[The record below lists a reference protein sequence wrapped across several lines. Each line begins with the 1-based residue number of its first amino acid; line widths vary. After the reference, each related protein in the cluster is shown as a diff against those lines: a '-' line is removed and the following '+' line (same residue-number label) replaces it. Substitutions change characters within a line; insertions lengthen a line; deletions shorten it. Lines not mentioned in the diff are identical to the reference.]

1 MHRET
6 SMPILTRRFVAGLAL
21 ALSLAAPAVTAQT
34 WPAKPVRLLVG
45 FPPGG
50 GVDLL
55 ARLLADKLAP
65 GLGQPVVVDNRPG
78 QAAAVATELGA
89 KAAPDGY
96 TLLMANIGTMA
107 LNPAIYPAYPVHPTR
122 DFAPISRLVT
132 YSLVIFVPA
141 DGGAANLNELVAM
154 ARARPGQLNYGSAG
168 NGGITHIAGE
178 LFKRAAGID
187 MVHVPYK
194 GSAPAMTDL
203 AAGRLQMQ
211 IDITGVAA
219 PFAGRVR
226 PLASTG
232 AQRSALSPDL
242 PTAQELGIPFALSG
256 WQAIVAPAGTP
267 PAIVERLNRE
277 VRKVLADPDVIRR
290 LNAQGN
296 DPAPSSPE
304 ELAALIARDGE
315 RMGKVIRDA
324 GIKAD

>member
-1 MHRET
+1 MHHHFY
-6 SMPILTRRFVAGLAL
+6 RRFVLMSLAL
-21 ALSLAAPAVTAQT
+21 GVAAAAMPADAQS
-34 WPAKPVRLLVG
+34 WPSKPVRLLVG

-55 ARLLADKLAP
+55 ARVLAERLAVS
-65 GLGQPVVVDNRPG
+65 LGQPVVVDNRPG
-78 QAAAVATELGA
+78 QAATVATEMAA
-89 KAAPDGY
+89 KATPDGY

-107 LNPAIYPAYPVHPTR
+107 LNPAIYPNYPVTPTR

-132 YSLVIFVPA
+132 YSLVIFAPA
-141 DGGAANLNELVAM
+141 DTAPASLNDFVAM

-168 NGGITHIAGE
+168 NGGITHVAGE
-178 LFKRAAGID
+178 LFKRAAGVD
-187 MVHVPYK
+187 LMHVPYK
-194 GSAPAMTDL
+194 GSALAMTDL

-211 IDITGVAA
+211 IDILGVAT
-219 PFAGRVR
+219 PFASRVR

-232 AQRSALSPDL
+232 PQRSALSPQL
-242 PTAQELGIPFALSG
+242 PTAQELGIPFTLTG

-267 PAIVERLNRE
+267 PAIIDRLNRE
-277 VRKVLADPDVIRR
+277 VRKALADPKVVEK
-290 LNAQGN
+290 LHAQGN

-304 ELAALIARDGE
+304 ELTALIASDGE

>member
-1 MHRET
+1 MNHHFY
-6 SMPILTRRFVAGLAL
+6 RRFVLMSLAL
-21 ALSLAAPAVTAQT
+21 GVAAAAMPADAQS
-34 WPAKPVRLLVG
+34 WPSKPVRLLVG

-55 ARLLADKLAP
+55 ARVLAERLAVS
-65 GLGQPVVVDNRPG
+65 LGQPVVVDNRPG
-78 QAAAVATELGA
+78 QAATVATEMAA
-89 KAAPDGY
+89 KATPDGY

-107 LNPAIYPAYPVHPTR
+107 LNPAIYPNYPVTPTR

-132 YSLVIFVPA
+132 YSLVIFAPA
-141 DGGAANLNELVAM
+141 DTAPASLNDFVAM

-168 NGGITHIAGE
+168 NGGITHVAGE
-178 LFKRAAGID
+178 LFKRAAGVD
-187 MVHVPYK
+187 LMHVPYK
-194 GSAPAMTDL
+194 GSALAMTDL

-211 IDITGVAA
+211 IDILGVAT
-219 PFAGRVR
+219 PFASRVR

-232 AQRSALSPDL
+232 PQRSALSPQL
-242 PTAQELGIPFALSG
+242 PTAQELGIPFTLTG

-267 PAIVERLNRE
+267 PAIIDRLNRE
-277 VRKVLADPDVIRR
+277 VRKALADPKVVEK
-290 LNAQGN
+290 LHAQGN

-304 ELAALIARDGE
+304 ELTALIASDGE

>member
-1 MHRET
+1 MHHHFY
-6 SMPILTRRFVAGLAL
+6 RRFVLMSLAL
-21 ALSLAAPAVTAQT
+21 GVAAAAMPADAQS
-34 WPAKPVRLLVG
+34 WPSKPVRLLVG

-55 ARLLADKLAP
+55 ARVLAERLALS
-65 GLGQPVVVDNRPG
+65 LGQPVVVDNRPG
-78 QAAAVATELGA
+78 QAATVATEMAA
-89 KAAPDGY
+89 KATPDGY

-107 LNPAIYPAYPVHPTR
+107 LNPAIYPNYPVTPTR

-132 YSLVIFVPA
+132 YSLVIFAPA
-141 DGGAANLNELVAM
+141 DTAPASLIDFVAM

-168 NGGITHIAGE
+168 NGGITHVAGE
-178 LFKRAAGID
+178 LFKRAAGVD
-187 MVHVPYK
+187 LMHVPYK
-194 GSAPAMTDL
+194 GSALAMTDL

-211 IDITGVAA
+211 IDILGVAT
-219 PFAGRVR
+219 PFASRVR

-232 AQRSALSPDL
+232 PQRSALSPQL
-242 PTAQELGIPFALSG
+242 PTAQELGIPFTLTG

-267 PAIVERLNRE
+267 PAIIDRLNRE
-277 VRKVLADPDVIRR
+277 VRKALADPKVVEK
-290 LNAQGN
+290 LHAQGN

-304 ELAALIARDGE
+304 ELTALIASDGE

>member
-1 MHRET
+1 MHRLIQGLFG
-6 SMPILTRRFVAGLAL
+6 PLLIAAGCL
-21 ALSLAAPAVTAQT
+21 LSAPAALAQT
-34 WPAKPVRLLVG
+34 WPSKPIRLLVG

-55 ARLLADKLAP
+55 ARLLADKLSA

-107 LNPAIYPAYPVHPTR
+107 LNPAIYPNYPVNPGR

-132 YSLVIFVPA
+132 YSLVVFAPA
-141 DGGAANLNELVAM
+141 DASIASLNDLVGM
-154 ARARPGQLNYGSAG
+154 AKSRPGQLNYGSAG

-187 MVHVPYK
+187 LLHVPYK

-211 IDITGVAA
+211 IDILGVAA
-219 PFAGRVR
+219 PFMASGRVR

-232 AQRSALSPDL
+232 AQRSALSPQL
-242 PTAQELGIPFALSG
+242 PTVQELGIPFALSG

-267 PAIVERLNRE
+267 PAIVDRLNRE
-277 VRKVLADPDVIRR
+277 VRKALSDPELVRK
-290 LNAQGN
+290 LHAQGN

-304 ELAALIARDGE
+304 ELAALIASDGE
-315 RMGKVIRDA
+315 RMGRVIREA

>member
-1 MHRET
+1 MHHHFY
-6 SMPILTRRFVAGLAL
+6 RRFVLMSLAL
-21 ALSLAAPAVTAQT
+21 GVAAAAMPADAQS
-34 WPAKPVRLLVG
+34 WPSKPVRLLVG

-55 ARLLADKLAP
+55 ARVLAERLAVS
-65 GLGQPVVVDNRPG
+65 LGQPVVVDNRPG
-78 QAAAVATELGA
+78 QAATVATEMAA
-89 KAAPDGY
+89 KATPDGY

-107 LNPAIYPAYPVHPTR
+107 LNPAIYPNYPVTPTR

-132 YSLVIFVPA
+132 YSLVIFAPA
-141 DGGAANLNELVAM
+141 DTAPASLIDFVAM

-168 NGGITHIAGE
+168 NGGITHVAGE
-178 LFKRAAGID
+178 LFKRAAGVD
-187 MVHVPYK
+187 LMHVPYK
-194 GSAPAMTDL
+194 GSALAMTDL

-211 IDITGVAA
+211 IDILGVAT
-219 PFAGRVR
+219 PFASRVR

-232 AQRSALSPDL
+232 PQRSALSPQL
-242 PTAQELGIPFALSG
+242 PTAQELGIPFTLTG

-267 PAIVERLNRE
+267 PAIIDRLNRE
-277 VRKVLADPDVIRR
+277 VRKALADPKVVEK
-290 LNAQGN
+290 LHAQGN

-304 ELAALIARDGE
+304 ELTALIASDGE

>member
-1 MHRET
+1 MHHHFY
-6 SMPILTRRFVAGLAL
+6 RRFVLMSLAL
-21 ALSLAAPAVTAQT
+21 GVAAAAMPADAQS
-34 WPAKPVRLLVG
+34 WPSKPVRLLVG

-55 ARLLADKLAP
+55 ARVLAERLAVS
-65 GLGQPVVVDNRPG
+65 LGQPVVVDNRPG
-78 QAAAVATELGA
+78 QAATVATEMAA
-89 KAAPDGY
+89 KATPDGY

-107 LNPAIYPAYPVHPTR
+107 LNPAIYANYPVTPTR

-132 YSLVIFVPA
+132 YSLVIFAPA
-141 DGGAANLNELVAM
+141 DTAPASLIDFVAM

-168 NGGITHIAGE
+168 NGGITHVAGE
-178 LFKRAAGID
+178 LFKRAAGVD
-187 MVHVPYK
+187 LMHVPYK
-194 GSAPAMTDL
+194 GSALAMTDL

-211 IDITGVAA
+211 IDILGVAT
-219 PFAGRVR
+219 PFASRVR

-232 AQRSALSPDL
+232 PQRSALSPQL
-242 PTAQELGIPFALSG
+242 PTAQELGIPFTLTG

-267 PAIVERLNRE
+267 PAIIDRLNRE
-277 VRKVLADPDVIRR
+277 VRKALADPKVVEK
-290 LNAQGN
+290 LHAQGN

-304 ELAALIARDGE
+304 ELTALIASDGE